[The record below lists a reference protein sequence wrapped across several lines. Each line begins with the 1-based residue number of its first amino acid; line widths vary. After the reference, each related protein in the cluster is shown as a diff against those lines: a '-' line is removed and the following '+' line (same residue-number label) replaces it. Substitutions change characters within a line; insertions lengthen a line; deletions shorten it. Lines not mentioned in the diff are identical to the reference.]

1 MSAAGPAWEQYV
13 EEESAWLAARG
24 IARAVRVKPPINRLG
39 LITEWLK
46 REMGVEIPKRFLQR
60 AKGLFIAVASGEPSV
75 DFEGSVRGYKVA
87 FDAKSSEAEPS
98 WPLGDIRDDQITYLA
113 DCARAG
119 EMAFLYV
126 QRRGAKGRPRYVL
139 PVDREG
145 RVAGQCHKRDRLG
158 ELWAAARKES
168 VRWVEVEMWRVGQDE
183 MWADAVM
190 RLRPVWPGIK
200 QETR

>member
-1 MSAAGPAWEQYV
+1 MNAGAAWEKV
-13 EEESAWLAARG
+13 IEEESAWLAARG
-24 IARAVRVKPPINRLG
+24 VARATKVKPPSNNLG
-39 LITEWLK
+39 PLREWLK
-46 REMGVEIPKRFLQR
+46 REMRVQLPEWCWPR
-60 AKGLFIAVASGEPSV
+60 AEGLFIGVANGKPSV

-87 FDAKSSEAEPS
+87 FDGKSSEAEPS
-98 WPLGDIRDDQITYLA
+98 WPLGDIRDDQIGYLA

-126 QRRGAKGRPRYVL
+126 QRRGVRSRPRYIL

-168 VRWVEVEMWRVGQDE
+168 LRWEQVEMWRVAQDE
-183 MWADAVM
+183 MWADAVV